1 MGKGIIRC
9 GLKIDGIHNKF
20 IEVGDII
27 FIPKDVTYEFY
38 IEADS
43 KFFDRDSTNL
53 EEKVNTA
60 KWAYLS
66 DGFFDTAQKKGKEIY
81 TEWGYFNEN
90 RSSENVPY
98 LGIGNQYKLGKSLQ
112 FQFSEKSG
120 KINSW
125 IGNGYRVEVFNK
137 IPNAGLYFT
146 IVPYLDPIV
155 RFGYFEIQ
163 TDIDTKKSK
172 ENEVTDKSFFY
183 GESVKLRISL
193 HRLCNSKLENNSFF
207 ENCDLSVLLTDG
219 DNGSVLQKNPL
230 LVESLSKLHS
240 KFIGPNSGWLN
251 STLEFNLDIQE
262 QWKDIYHTGIENRN
276 YSVEI
281 QLIDKTTNTF
291 SKFNIRENNYTIY
304 GNSSD
309 QEHNVRYRTS
319 NFFSVKKS
327 AFDIAAFKETEKS
340 NMIQYIGDVIFTK
353 KEFDPCHFTEIIIQQ
368 DGGKDESK
376 KRIIFKELEKTVA
389 DNTNLY
395 YDVVAGDAGHNTATV
410 DVVVKGLEHNN
421 VFCQGILLEDGKKHT
436 DIHSIFRTNKILSAR
451 HRFPVSKEKESL
463 RESKQEETKVKVD
476 NTRVEINKIPIHEK
490 QELPQSENNYE
501 NENVEYKPDT
511 EEEGDYDL
519 VAVSE
524 YDVRDVLDLQEGK
537 DFTIVE
543 NEAEKSATF
552 TFKKLSYFYNE
563 SYDTKLA
570 QYLGYDRRSD
580 LDGILDSIWAFN
592 YFLLFKELAQT
603 YFVPISTCR
612 YPNQIAKVR
621 VFPDIKWEAFILIVP
636 ADSLAY
642 DAVNIEHSPQK
653 ADHEKKTKGAYK
665 SSNPNL
671 VDYKVEMHI
680 KSTIKGEVTDLSVGL
695 EQKIGNYLSAISAVK
710 TMLDFL
716 SHKNKVV
723 TGAGAGAQKMIAK
736 VGKKAIL
743 PVFID
748 FSLPSLHV
756 GGSWRFEVPKGE
768 KEVAVIGSADIALRP
783 LLKGKGGIDLIAA
796 MHYIPV
802 VGEVIL
808 ALEVMKDVAELAITS
823 FTPLDVSAR
832 MWFNIY
838 AFGQVDLKLSVDF
851 YNAYNTTLEPKV
863 TLGIGLELG
872 MKIEA
877 SVKKIVFI
885 DGKGDRETVGGI
897 GGELSGKGETGLEL
911 KAKTGVNTEN
921 LVFVEGSV
929 SFIGIT
935 LEVVGKLEIDE
946 GGDKKSKPPT
956 PKGKFQVVDRKDD
969 FAKYKWTL
977 K

>member
-1 MGKGIIRC
+1 M
-9 GLKIDGIHNKF
+9 
-20 IEVGDII
+20 
-27 FIPKDVTYEFY
+27 T
-38 IEADS
+38 
-43 KFFDRDSTNL
+43 
-53 EEKVNTA
+53 
-60 KWAYLS
+60 
-66 DGFFDTAQKKGKEIY
+66 
-81 TEWGYFNEN
+81 
-90 RSSENVPY
+90 
-98 LGIGNQYKLGKSLQ
+98 LQ
-112 FQFSEKSG
+112 FLIAIEFL
-120 KINSW
+120 ILLL
-125 IGNGYRVEVFNK
+125 
-137 IPNAGLYFT
+137 A
-146 IVPYLDPIV
+146 
-155 RFGYFEIQ
+155 
-163 TDIDTKKSK
+163 KKA
-172 ENEVTDKSFFY
+172 
-183 GESVKLRISL
+183 
-193 HRLCNSKLENNSFF
+193 
-207 ENCDLSVLLTDG
+207 
-219 DNGSVLQKNPL
+219 
-230 LVESLSKLHS
+230 
-240 KFIGPNSGWLN
+240 
-251 STLEFNLDIQE
+251 
-262 QWKDIYHTGIENRN
+262 
-276 YSVEI
+276 
-281 QLIDKTTNTF
+281 NTF
-291 SKFNIRENNYTIY
+291 TKFNIRNKDYSIF

-327 AFDIAAFKETEKS
+327 AFDIAIFKETEKS
-340 NMIQYIGDVIFTK
+340 NMIQYIGDIKFTK

-376 KRIIFKELEKTVA
+376 KRIIFKEKEKTVA
-389 DNTNLY
+389 DNTHLY

-421 VFCQGILLEDGKKHT
+421 VFCQGILLEEGKKHT

-463 RESKQEETKVKVD
+463 RESKQEDTKVKVD

-592 YFLLFKELAQT
+592 YFLLSKELAQT

-680 KSTIKGEVTDLSVGL
+680 KSIIKGEVTDLSVGL

-756 GGSWRFEVPKGE
+756 GGSWRFEAPKGE

-796 MHYIPV
+796 MHYVPV